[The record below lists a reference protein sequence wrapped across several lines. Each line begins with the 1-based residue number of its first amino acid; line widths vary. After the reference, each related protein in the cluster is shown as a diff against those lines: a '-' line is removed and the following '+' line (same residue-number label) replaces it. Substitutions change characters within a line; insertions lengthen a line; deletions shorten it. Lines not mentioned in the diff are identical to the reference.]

1 MFPKELN
8 NMYKI
13 NFKNKRGFTII
24 ETLVAVTILMISIVG
39 PLTIAQKSLMASI
52 YARDQVTA
60 SFLAQDIIEKI
71 KNDKS
76 NALLLNTVFG
86 TWVSNYQNPCGQNS
100 SIGILRV
107 QNDGTLSTS
116 GTNTPSK
123 FSCTVT
129 LTPVTATEVKV
140 VVTIFWTTGTLQN
153 SVVLQ
158 DNFFDVVI

>member
-1 MFPKELN
+1 
-8 NMYKI
+8 MYKI
-13 NFKNKRGFTII
+13 NFKNKKGFTII

-76 NALLLNTVFG
+76 NALLANTVFS
-86 TWVSNYQNPCGQNS
+86 TWVSTYSYPCGT
-100 SIGILRV
+100 LRI
-107 QNDGTLSTS
+107 QNDGTLSAA

-123 FSCTVT
+123 FSCTATVT
-129 LTPVTATEVKV
+129 LLPSSTSEAKV
-140 VVTIFWTTGTLQN
+140 VVTVSWTTGTLQN

-158 DNFFDVVI
+158 DNLFDVVI

>member
-1 MFPKELN
+1 
-8 NMYKI
+8 MYKI
-13 NFKNKRGFTII
+13 NFKNNKGFTII

-76 NALLLNTVFG
+76 NALLSNTTFS
-86 TWVSNYQNPCGQNS
+86 TWVGNYQNPCGQNS

-140 VVTIFWTTGTLQN
+140 VVTVSWTTGTLEN

-158 DNFFDVVI
+158 DNLFDVVI

>member
-1 MFPKELN
+1 
-8 NMYKI
+8 MYKI
-13 NFKNKRGFTII
+13 NFKNKKGFTII

-76 NALLLNTVFG
+76 NALLLNTVFSN
-86 TWVSNYQNPCGQNS
+86 WVSTYSYPCGV
-100 SIGILRV
+100 LRI
-107 QNDGTLSTS
+107 QNDGTLSAS

-123 FSCTVT
+123 FSCTATVT
-129 LTPVTATEVKV
+129 LLPSSTSEAKV
-140 VVTIFWTTGTLQN
+140 VVTISWSSGTLQN
-153 SVVLQ
+153 SVILQ
-158 DNFFDVVI
+158 DNLFDVII

>member
-1 MFPKELN
+1 
-8 NMYKI
+8 MYKI
-13 NFKNKRGFTII
+13 NLKNKKGFTII

-76 NALLLNTVFG
+76 NALLANTVFS
-86 TWVSNYQNPCGQNS
+86 TWVSTYSYPCGT
-100 SIGILRV
+100 LRI
-107 QNDGTLSTS
+107 QNDGTLSAV

-123 FSCTVT
+123 FSCTATVT
-129 LTPVTATEVKV
+129 LLPSSTSEAKV
-140 VVTIFWTTGTLQN
+140 VVTVSWTTGTLQN

-158 DNFFDVVI
+158 DNLFDVVI

>member
-1 MFPKELN
+1 MFLKELN

-13 NFKNKRGFTII
+13 NFKNKKGFTII
-24 ETLVAVTILMISIVG
+24 EALVAVTILMISIVG

-76 NALLLNTVFG
+76 NALLSNTLFS
-86 TWVSNYQNPCGQNS
+86 TWVSTYAYPCGT
-100 SIGILRV
+100 LRI
-107 QNDGTLSTS
+107 QNDGTLSAS

-123 FSCTVT
+123 FSCT
-129 LTPVTATEVKV
+129 ATITSINASEVKV
-140 VVTIFWTTGTLQN
+140 IVTVSWITGSLQN

-158 DNFFDVVI
+158 DNLFDVVI

>member
-1 MFPKELN
+1 MH
-8 NMYKI
+8 KI
-13 NFKNKRGFTII
+13 NFENKRGFTII

-76 NALLLNTVFG
+76 NALLLNTAFV
-86 TWVSNYQNPCGQNS
+86 TWVNNYQNPCGQNS

-129 LTPVTATEVKV
+129 LTSVTATEVKV
-140 VVTIFWTTGTLQN
+140 VVNVSWTTGTLQN

-158 DNFFDVVI
+158 DNLFDVVI

>member
-1 MFPKELN
+1 
-8 NMYKI
+8 MYKI
-13 NFKNKRGFTII
+13 NFKNKKGFTII

-76 NALLLNTVFG
+76 NALLANTVFS
-86 TWVSNYQNPCGQNS
+86 TWVGNYQNPCAQNNS
-100 SIGILRV
+100 VGILRI

-123 FSCTVT
+123 FSCTATVT
-129 LTPVTATEVKV
+129 LLPSSTSEAKV
-140 VVTIFWTTGTLQN
+140 VVTVSWTTGTLQN

-158 DNFFDVVI
+158 DNLFDVVI

>member
-1 MFPKELN
+1 
-8 NMYKI
+8 MYKI
-13 NFKNKRGFTII
+13 NFKNKKGFTII

-60 SFLAQDIIEKI
+60 SFLAQDIMEKI

-76 NALLLNTVFG
+76 NALLANTVFSNWVG
-86 TWVSNYQNPCGQNS
+86 TYAYPCGT
-100 SIGILRV
+100 LRI
-107 QNDGTLSTS
+107 QNDGTLSAA

-123 FSCTVT
+123 FGCTAT
-129 LTPVTATEVKV
+129 LVPVTASEVKV
-140 VVTIFWTTGTLQN
+140 VVTISWTTGTLQN

-158 DNFFDVVI
+158 DNLFDVVI